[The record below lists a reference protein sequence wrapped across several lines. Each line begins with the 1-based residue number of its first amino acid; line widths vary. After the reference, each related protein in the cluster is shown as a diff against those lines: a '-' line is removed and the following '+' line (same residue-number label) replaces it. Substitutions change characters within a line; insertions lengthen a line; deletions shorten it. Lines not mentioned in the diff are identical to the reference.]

1 MRVEVVD
8 LRNPILLGVPIVLL
22 LLLILASSTSVLAQ
36 RGMQIQASFNS
47 AQTDGG
53 ILVALSGRVS
63 ELNNLSV
70 TNAVISIQV
79 NNPQGTS
86 ILVAIGYTDQ
96 SGVFQDTFLLA
107 PNSPAGNYTAYLVA
121 DKPGYDT
128 AHLTL
133 TFTYST
139 PDFSIEPSIPTL
151 SLQQGQTGSLTVTIL
166 SLRDFNQRINLTAI
180 DPPSGV
186 TLQFDPPSIIP
197 SGTTTVNVIVSNAA
211 LAGNYTVTILAISG
225 SLSHK
230 TSFQL
235 EVSPGPIQA
244 NFSLL
249 LTAGFALVLLIVVA
263 LIFRSR
269 RRNRQ
274 REQVLEELLKQA
286 SADTGYVAT
295 ARVIARLEELRAMGR
310 IDENTYQRL
319 KREYEK
325 RLEKSR

>member
-1 MRVEVVD
+1 MD

-22 LLLILASSTSVLAQ
+22 LLLIMASPTSVLAQ

-47 AQTDGG
+47 TQTDRG

-63 ELNNLSV
+63 EPNNLSV

-86 ILVAIGYTDQ
+86 ILVAIRYTDQ
-96 SGVFQDTFLLA
+96 SGVFQDNFLLA

-133 TFTYST
+133 TFAYST

-166 SLRDFNQRINLTAI
+166 SLRNFNQRINLTAI
-180 DPPSGV
+180 DPPGGV

-197 SGTTTVNVIVSNAA
+197 SGAAAVKVIVSNAA
-211 LAGNYTVTILAISG
+211 RAGNYTVTLLAVSG

-235 EVSPGPIQA
+235 EVNPGPLQA
-244 NFSLL
+244 NFLL
-249 LTAGFALVLLIVVA
+249 LLAAGFALVLLLA
-263 LIFRSR
+263 LGLIFRSR
-269 RRNRQ
+269 GRSRQ

-310 IDENTYQRL
+310 VDENTYQRL